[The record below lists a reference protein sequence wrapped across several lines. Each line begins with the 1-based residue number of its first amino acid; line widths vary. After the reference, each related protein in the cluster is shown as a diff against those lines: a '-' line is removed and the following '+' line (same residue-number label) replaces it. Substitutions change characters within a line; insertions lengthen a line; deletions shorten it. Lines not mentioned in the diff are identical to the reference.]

1 MSLKQQDLIRLPYDD
16 SLTSAGV
23 TYACRSL
30 HYSQST
36 SHRVSAHRIRRSVA
50 AVAAE
55 LAFRRWLDAED
66 VPYGLIQAAPFTKP
80 NHYTITVGGRRL
92 DVRTIFITSRRQIRR
107 LRMDPSWLLQI
118 EALIPI
124 DHLASDFLSIGDPYA
139 FVIIAGLE
147 TRTQAELLR
156 ALAAAQPSFL
166 IAIPPDRAWRQI
178 QPERSLGQLML
189 RNNDLQSIDI
199 ELGGQLADRRVI
211 SERLTLLPGQ
221 RTELPID
228 LASVFYIHST
238 CPLVGMINIHSPT
251 LRRTWS
257 VGPQSWSNIWIYGLE
272 VILAGWCTKREFQ
285 CRAHFLPA
293 GSQTHLG
300 RRTRNDSRALPISQ
314 LRPIRELVDRID
326 QR

>member
-1 MSLKQQDLIRLPYDD
+1 MSLKPQDLIRLPYDD

-23 TYACRSL
+23 TYACRSM
-30 HYSQST
+30 HYSHSA
-36 SHRVSAHRIRRSVA
+36 SRHVSAQRIRRNVA

-66 VPYGLIQAAPFTKP
+66 VPYGLIQATPFTRP
-80 NHYTITVGGRRL
+80 NHYTITIGGRRL
-92 DVRTIFITSRRQIRR
+92 DVRSIFITSRRQIRR
-107 LRMDPSWLLQI
+107 LRKDPSWLLEI

-124 DHLASDFLSIGDPYA
+124 DHLASDFLSTGDPYA

-147 TRTQAELLR
+147 TRTQSELLR

-166 IAIPPDRAWRQI
+166 IAVPPDRAWRQI
-178 QPERSLGQLML
+178 RHQRSLGHLML
-189 RNNDLQSIDI
+189 RNNDLQSIDL
-199 ELGGQLADRRVI
+199 ELGGQLADRRLI

-221 RTELPID
+221 QTELPID
-228 LASVFYIHST
+228 LASVLYIHSIR
-238 CPLVGMINIHSPT
+238 PLTGMINIHSPT

-257 VGPQSWSNIWIYGLE
+257 VGPQSWFNIWIYGLE
-272 VILAGWCTKREFQ
+272 VFLAGWCTKRAFQ
-285 CRAHFLPA
+285 GRAHFLSA

-300 RRTRNDSRALPISQ
+300 RRTRNDCRALLISQ